1 MSAPRQTAGHSGR
14 NLLVLLF
21 AGFWAL
27 ALAWMPSTP
36 RLSEDHEVAS
46 LGPAETGHAH
56 PATETPK
63 FGTPEPEANF
73 DGDAVLANA
82 GPPFLRTDAALAQPR
97 AARGGSAHRHDTARS
112 ARGPPI
118 RA

>member
-1 MSAPRQTAGHSGR
+1 MSAPRQRAR

-21 AGFWAL
+21 AGLWAL
-27 ALAWMPSTP
+27 ALAWMPSTT
-36 RLSEDHEVAS
+36 RLSEDHEVTS
-46 LGPAETGHAH
+46 LGQAETGHAH

-63 FGTPEPEANF
+63 FGTPKPEVSF
-73 DGDAVLANA
+73 EGDAVLANA
-82 GPPFLRTDAALAQPR
+82 CPPFLRTEAALAQPP
-97 AARGGSAHRHDTARS
+97 ADRGGSAHRHDTARS